1 MPCNECGL
9 FDGTGAPRRGLK
21 QVGKTIADGPRQ
33 VRRYRCQDCST
44 MVHMVIDP
52 VVGTVTESRA
62 DPAPEVARR
71 GKAKAVR
78 NYEVS
83 YTVAGMRCSCVVP
96 ASSEEEAKAFPR
108 VVADV
113 ARLRGTGL
121 SARPLA
127 EKRLDRLLRS

>member
-1 MPCNECGL
+1 MKL
-9 FDGTGAPRRGLK
+9 SKTKRAAMADRR
-21 QVGKTIADGPRQ
+21 
-33 VRRYRCQDCST
+33 
-44 MVHMVIDP
+44 
-52 VVGTVTESRA
+52 SRIQ
-62 DPAPEVARR
+62 
-71 GKAKAVR
+71 KSVR

-127 EKRLDRLLRS
+127 S